1 MRLWKALEVNRG
13 DIVSLVGAGGKT
25 AVMYRLADEL
35 AAAGWRVVTTT
46 TTMIRPEKRSE
57 QTILEPQGTTL
68 LEEVG
73 TALERRSHVTVAA
86 GLTENQEKL
95 VGVDPSLVD
104 QMVASPAVDVVIVEA
119 DGAKGRSLKAP
130 AAHEP
135 VIPSA
140 TSILMPIAA
149 IDALGQRLDERIAHR
164 PEMIASLLN
173 VELGEMITREAIASI
188 LVHPQGG
195 LKNAPDE
202 ARVIPL
208 INKVTAAQMDPAR
221 DIAQQL
227 LLTSSPVQRVLLGA
241 VAEEDPIKEAWG
253 RVAAIVLAAGESRRF
268 GFPKQLLPWREKTLL
283 KHVVDVVL
291 GSSVEDTSVVLGYR
305 AEQIGALL
313 KDRPVRLVINED
325 WEKGLSSSVKAG
337 LQALPANYEACLF
350 LLGDQPNITTELI
363 STILNRYRRTL
374 AAILA
379 PSYRGL
385 RGNPALFVRSLFPE
399 LLTLEGD
406 RGGREVIQ
414 RHQDEL
420 ETVEVEKENIFLDID
435 TVADY
440 QAAQSSFPLDRGRLG
455 WG

>member
-68 LEEVG
+68 LEKVG